1 MELLVGLSSHFAFS
15 FSLSEDWSLM
25 HTANCWNW
33 LFSISLILIRDTV
46 SLKLKIENITWKS
59 LLCDIFGRLIDN
71 SSFFTPYWIWF
82 SQLVRYS
89 VKAVSTG
96 FSIPI
101 FHDTFT
107 FGDAVLTLVLFY
119 PKRNFQLT
127 ERGENLFSRSQERRS
142 KIRWLVVHFRGRFSL
157 KFSCLLFV
165 RYIFFV

>member
-1 MELLVGLSSHFAFS
+1 MISCRLL
-15 FSLSEDWSLM
+15 
-25 HTANCWNW
+25 
-33 LFSISLILIRDTV
+33 
-46 SLKLKIENITWKS
+46 
-59 LLCDIFGRLIDN
+59 DN
-71 SSFFTPYWIWF
+71 SSFFTPYWIWC

-142 KIRWLVVHFRGRFSL
+142 KMRWLVVHFRGRFSL

-165 RYIFFV
+165 RYFFLLKTLEELKNLTMECDTVLKTCRIKYRCKRKKDKSNILPTRLCASSVITCW